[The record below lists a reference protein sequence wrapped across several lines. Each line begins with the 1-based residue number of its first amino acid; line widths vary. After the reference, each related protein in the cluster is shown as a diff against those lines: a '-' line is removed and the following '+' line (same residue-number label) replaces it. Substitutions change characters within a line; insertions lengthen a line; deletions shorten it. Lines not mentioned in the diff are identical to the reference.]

1 MVSKTLQF
9 VVGLFVLLGLLAL
22 AFLATKVGSASLG
35 NTDNYTLIAKF
46 ENIGGLNVKAP
57 VAIGGVRIGRVTAID
72 LDIEE
77 FSARVTMAIDKTY
90 GELPWDT
97 SAAILTSGLLGAQFV
112 GLEPGGDSEFLGDG
126 DEIELTQ
133 STIQLETLIG
143 RFLFDSAEGEANT
156 EAEQ

>member
-9 VVGLFVLLGLLAL
+9 IVGLFVLLGLIAL
-22 AFLATKVGSASLG
+22 AVLATQVATTSLG
-35 NTDNYTLIAKF
+35 NTDSYTLTAKF

-72 LDIEE
+72 LDTTE

-90 GELPWDT
+90 DELPWDT
-97 SAAILTSGLLGAQFV
+97 SASVLTSGLLGAQFV
-112 GLEPGGDSEFLGDG
+112 GLEPGADEEFLADG

-133 STIQLETLIG
+133 STIQLENLIG
-143 RFLFDSAEGEANT
+143 RFMFNSAQGES
-156 EAEQ
+156 E

>member
-9 VVGLFVLLGLLAL
+9 IVGLFVLLGLVAL
-22 AFLATKVGSASLG
+22 GVLATQVATTSLG
-35 NTDNYTLIAKF
+35 QTDSYTLTAKF

-72 LDIEE
+72 LDTTE

-90 GELPWDT
+90 NELPWDT
-97 SAAILTSGLLGAQFV
+97 SASILTSGLLGAQFV
-112 GLEPGGDSEFLGDG
+112 GLEPGADEEFLADG

-133 STIQLETLIG
+133 STIQLENLIG
-143 RFLFDSAEGEANT
+143 RFMFNSAQGES
-156 EAEQ
+156 E